1 MRLRVRV
8 PGWLMRLILI
18 LLIILVLLLQY
29 KLWSNDGG
37 VAEIWHLQ
45 RAIESQQQEIT
56 ALKER
61 NAALEAEVEDL
72 RQGVAA
78 IEERARSEL
87 GLIKEDET
95 FYQAID
101 EDERKE

>member
-1 MRLRVRV
+1 
-8 PGWLMRLILI
+8 MRLILI
-18 LLIILVLLLQY
+18 LLIVLVLLLQY
-29 KLWSNDGG
+29 KLWSSDGG
-37 VAEIWHLQ
+37 IAEIWHLQ
-45 RAIESQQQEIT
+45 RAIEAQQKEIAT
-56 ALKER
+56 LRER

-87 GLIKEDET
+87 GLIKEGET

-101 EDERKE
+101 KDEPKK